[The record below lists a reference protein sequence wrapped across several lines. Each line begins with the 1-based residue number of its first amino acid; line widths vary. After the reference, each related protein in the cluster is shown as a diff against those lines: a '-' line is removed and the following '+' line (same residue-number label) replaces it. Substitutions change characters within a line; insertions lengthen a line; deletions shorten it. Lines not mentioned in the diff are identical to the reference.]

1 MSVQGYEELV
11 VLNKKIDQL
20 ISNHRTLK
28 DQNEI
33 LKSRNEELLKV
44 LDEGEARIKEL
55 EKKYER
61 LRLTGALL
69 GGNENAAEAKKRI
82 NDLMREI
89 DKCIALLDR

>member
-11 VLNKKIDQL
+11 VLNKKIDEL